1 MEVLAAHRGRI
12 GGLSRPVAAALLA
25 GLTAAVAHAQD
36 MPLSGSATTAAARS
50 RPASRL
56 ELSASSMPS
65 FDGGGD
71 AARTTRLDMVWLPPR
86 RPSLGLALGLTSNDA
101 AGFGSFGTTAA
112 PAVDLGLHWR
122 YDDVYRIDVTA
133 WRRMT
138 TPDPLALNQDRQSN
152 YGARL
157 EMQMNKSSA
166 RSFRVDHGFLGMQL
180 ESGARI
186 GLRRSGG
193 HPMLYYRTSF

>member
-1 MEVLAAHRGRI
+1 MQVLAAHRGRT

-25 GLTAAVAHAQD
+25 GLVWPAHGQD
-36 MPLSGSATTAAARS
+36 MRFPESVTMAAPTRAN
-50 RPASRL
+50 PASRL
-56 ELSASSMPS
+56 ELSASSIPN
-65 FDGGGD
+65 FDGGD
-71 AARTTRLDMVWLPPR
+71 AARTTRLDMIWLPPR
-86 RPSLGLALGLTSNDA
+86 RPSLGFALGLTSND
-101 AGFGSFGTTAA
+101 GIGSRPFGAPTS

-122 YDDVYRIDVTA
+122 YDDLYRIDVTA
-133 WRRMT
+133 WRRMAA
-138 TPDPLALNQDRQSN
+138 PDAPALNQDRQSN

-186 GLRRSGG
+186 GVRRSGG

>member
-1 MEVLAAHRGRI
+1 MQVLAAHRGRI
-12 GGLSRPVAAALLA
+12 GGRSRPAAAALLA
-25 GLTAAVAHAQD
+25 GLVGAIVHAQD
-36 MPLSGSATTAAARS
+36 LPLPAAVTTAAARANA
-50 RPASRL
+50 ASRL
-56 ELSASSMPS
+56 ELSASSIPN
-65 FDGGGD
+65 FDGGD
-71 AARTTRLDMVWLPPR
+71 AARTSRLDMLWLPPR
-86 RPSLGLALGLTSNDA
+86 RPSLGLALGLTSNDGM
-101 AGFGSFGTTAA
+101 GFRSSGTTTA
-112 PAVDLGLHWR
+112 PAVDVGVHWR

-133 WRRMT
+133 WRRMA
-138 TPDPLALNQDRQSN
+138 TPDALALNQDRQSN